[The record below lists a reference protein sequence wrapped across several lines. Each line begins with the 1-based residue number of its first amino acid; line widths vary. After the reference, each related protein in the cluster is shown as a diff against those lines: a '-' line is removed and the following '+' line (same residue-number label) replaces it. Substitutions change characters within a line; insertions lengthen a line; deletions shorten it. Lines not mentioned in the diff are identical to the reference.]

1 MCILLITYFVIMQK
15 YIIALIIC
23 ILLLTVN
30 AINNSDSEHF
40 TTADF
45 NTLEN
50 MLTML
55 KSGNVTVDS
64 IKVLNNGT
72 ITNFGFQNGSIMYN
86 GNGNNIN
93 NMANIGGVKIGYNGQ
108 SITTNYP
115 AQINGITI
123 NNFQTPLQWVS
134 K

>member
-1 MCILLITYFVIMQK
+1 MCILLITYFVIMRK

-23 ILLLTVN
+23 ILLVTIN
-30 AINNSDSEHF
+30 AINNSDFEHF

-45 NTLEN
+45 NTLES

-72 ITNFGFQNGSIMYN
+72 ITNFGFQNGSISYN
-86 GNGNNIN
+86 NRDDINI
-93 NMANIGGVKIGYNGQ
+93 ANIGGVKFGYNDH
-108 SITTNYP
+108 SITTNHP
-115 AQINGITI
+115 VQINGITI
-123 NNFQTPLQWVS
+123 NNFGTPLSWIA